1 MDFDTRLLNGI
12 GVVSAVVES
21 GSFVRAGESLGLTQ
35 SAISRAIARLE
46 ERVGIRIFHRNARSV
61 RLTDEGRRFY
71 ELVLPHMRG
80 IEDAAVRAAGA
91 AAELRGRLRVNADG
105 AFGHHVLAPR
115 IAAFLDR
122 YPELSVEISVRNGV
136 GDLVA
141 EGTDVGIHFGPP
153 ETSALACTLLAR
165 TRVLTC
171 ASPDYI
177 ARFGAPASP
186 RDIARGHQC
195 ISIRDPLTARPYGW
209 EFVRRG
215 RRVPVKAQGRL
226 MVADT
231 GSLLGACLGGQ
242 GIAQL
247 LEVYSRPLIAE
258 GKLIQL
264 LPDWAEET
272 FPLHV
277 YHHGPNMISAK
288 VQAFLDFVA
297 EIVRASEI

>member
-71 ELVLPHMRG
+71 ELVLPHMKG
-80 IEDAAVRAAGA
+80 IEEAAIRAAGA

-105 AFGHHVLAPR
+105 AFGHHVLASR
-115 IAAFLDR
+115 ISTFLDR
-122 YPELSVEISVRNGV
+122 FPEVSVEINVRDGV

-141 EGTDVGIHFGPP
+141 DGFDLGIHFGPP
-153 ETSALACTLLAR
+153 ETSSLACALLAR

-171 ASPDYI
+171 ASPEYL
-177 ARFGAPASP
+177 ARFGEPAAP
-186 RDIARGHQC
+186 RDIEHGHEC
-195 ISIRDPLTARPYGW
+195 ILIRDPLTSRAYGW
-209 EFVRRG
+209 EFIRRG

-226 MVADT
+226 MVGDT

-247 LEVYSRPLIAE
+247 LEVYSRPFIAD
-258 GKLIQL
+258 GKLVQL
-264 LPDWAEET
+264 LPDWADET

-277 YHHGPNMISAK
+277 YHHSPNMISAK
-288 VQAFLDFVA
+288 VQAFLDFVV
-297 EIVRASEI
+297 EIVSASET

>member
-12 GVVSAVVES
+12 GVVSAIVEG

-46 ERVGIRIFHRNARSV
+46 DRVGIRIFHRNARSV
-61 RLTDEGRRFY
+61 RLTDEGRHFY
-71 ELVLPHMRG
+71 ELVLPHMKG
-80 IEDAAVRAAGA
+80 IEDAAIRAAGVA
-91 AAELRGRLRVNADG
+91 SQLRGRLRVNADG

-115 IAAFLDR
+115 IATFLDR
-122 YPELSVEISVRNGV
+122 FPELSVEISVRDGV

-141 EGTDVGIHFGPP
+141 DGFDLGIHFGPP
-153 ETSALACTLLAR
+153 ETSSLACTLLEH

-171 ASPDYI
+171 ASPDYV
-177 ARFGAPASP
+177 ARFGAPAAPS
-186 RDIARGHQC
+186 DIERGHQC
-195 ISIRDPLTARPYGW
+195 ISIRNPLTSRAYDW
-209 EFVRRG
+209 EFLRHG
-215 RRVPVKAQGRL
+215 RKVPVKARGRL
-226 MVADT
+226 MVGDT

-264 LPDWAEET
+264 LPEWGDET

-277 YHHGPNMISAK
+277 YHHSPNMISAK
-288 VQAFLDFVA
+288 VQAFLDFVE
-297 EIVRASEI
+297 EIVSASDI

>member
-12 GVVSAVVES
+12 GVVSAVVEG

-71 ELVLPHMRG
+71 ELVLPHMKG
-80 IEDAAVRAAGA
+80 IEQAAIRAAGA
-91 AAELRGRLRVNADG
+91 AAEVRGRLRVNVDG

-122 YPELSVEISVRNGV
+122 FPEVSVEISVQDGV

-141 EGTDVGIHFGPP
+141 DGFDLGIHFGPP
-153 ETSALACTLLAR
+153 ETSSLACTLLAR

-171 ASPDYI
+171 ASPGYL
-177 ARFGAPASP
+177 ARFGEPASP
-186 RDIARGHQC
+186 KDIERHQC
-195 ISIRDPLTARPYGW
+195 ILIRDPLTSRAYDW
-209 EFVRRG
+209 EFTRR
-215 RRVPVKAQGRL
+215 RRKVPVKAQGRL
-226 MVADT
+226 MVSDT

-247 LEVYSRPLIAE
+247 LEVYSRPLIAQ
-258 GKLIQL
+258 GKLVQL
-264 LPDWAEET
+264 LPDWADET

-277 YHHGPNMISAK
+277 YHHSPSMISAK
-288 VQAFLDFVA
+288 VQAFLDFVT
-297 EIVRASEI
+297 EIVSASEI